1 MSVRA
6 ILIICTLTLREVLRR
21 RLLWVLL
28 ALSVASVAFVGWT
41 VTQLVSNARESGMSE
56 ARITLGTSQVLVIIA
71 FMFSFV
77 LAMSGAFMAAP
88 AIATDVESGTALA
101 LLARPIS
108 RPDLVLG
115 RWLGV
120 SLVTTVY
127 AVASSSLAI
136 GVVAGVSG
144 YVPPEP
150 GIAVA
155 CLVAQA
161 ITTLTLAL
169 ALGTRLPSMTAGAIA
184 VVAFGAAW
192 LGGFLGSVAGLL
204 RAEALVPTLDAVRF
218 LFPTDLLWRG
228 VIHGLEPPI
237 VSLMARGL
245 STSQFTYDP
254 FFALEPVSL
263 GNAAW
268 ALVWVVLVLG
278 GGVWAFGRREL

>member
-1 MSVRA
+1 M
-6 ILIICTLTLREVLRR
+6 
-21 RLLWVLL
+21 
-28 ALSVASVAFVGWT
+28 
-41 VTQLVSNARESGMSE
+41 
-56 ARITLGTSQVLVIIA
+56 
-71 FMFSFV
+71 
-77 LAMSGAFMAAP
+77 
-88 AIATDVESGTALA
+88 
-101 LLARPIS
+101 
-108 RPDLVLG
+108 
-115 RWLGV
+115 

-218 LFPTDLLWRG
+218 LFPTDLLWRV

-268 ALVWVVLVLG
+268 ALVSGACSCSGAGSGPSADGSSDADPGSLWRG
-278 GGVWAFGRREL
+278 GRDSTRRPRDSV